1 MVQTHCR
8 VTLSQNDKFV
18 ECLNPSS
25 YCFLNSACDADQKD
39 QFLSR
44 VEGLIMATD
53 MSRHGEFLA
62 KLQAAV
68 EGAAAGDHPTQRLTS
83 VPRTL
88 LAELLIKC
96 ADASNV
102 LRPVSVAK
110 RWAVSCPHPAERKS
124 ARSDDSTDDTVI
136 RSHSFRPPPPPCFHS
151 LCRTSPLSS
160 PHLCLSC

>member
-1 MVQTHCR
+1 MQSDAQSKR
-8 VTLSQNDKFV
+8 KFV
-18 ECLNPSS
+18 EYLNPFS
-25 YCFLNSACDADQKD
+25 YCFLRSTCDADQKD

-68 EGAAAGDHPTQRLTS
+68 EGAAAGDDPTQRLTS
-83 VPRTL
+83 VPGTL

-110 RWAVSCPHPAERKS
+110 RWAVSCPHPAERRC
-124 ARSDDSTDDTVI
+124 RSLQVEAS
-136 RSHSFRPPPPPCFHS
+136 R
-151 LCRTSPLSS
+151 SS
-160 PHLCLSC
+160 PERRWMRR